1 MKRFSQTFVK
11 YHGCGN
17 CYLDET
23 NMLIETGRK
32 CVLVTN
38 KPFWK
43 RPIDSNNKIAKSTR
57 NKLKTKPRANISY
70 MKKHAKFVKNFSKQK
85 YYDTYFSGDNESLD
99 NYSESSDSDTE
110 SRSNIA
116 DNESTTGDTSET
128 EQTLTDSELN
138 KSESE
143 QNSTK
148 QNTGETLVIDVII
161 YNQTSN
167 NKETKNKIV
176 PSDI

>member
-1 MKRFSQTFVK
+1 
-11 YHGCGN
+11 
-17 CYLDET
+17 
-23 NMLIETGRK
+23 MLIETGRK

-38 KPFWK
+38 NPFWK
-43 RPIDSNNKIAKSTR
+43 RPIGSNNKIAKSTR
-57 NKLKTKPRANISY
+57 NKLKTKSRVNISY
-70 MKKHAKFVKNFSKQK
+70 MKNHAKFVKNFSEHK
-85 YYDTYFSGDNESLD
+85 YCDPYFSSHNEFLD
-99 NYSESSDSDTE
+99 TDSESSDSDTE

-116 DNESTTGDTSET
+116 DNESTTGNALET

-143 QNSTK
+143 QNSMK
-148 QNTGETLVIDVII
+148 QNTGQTLVIDVLIN
-161 YNQTSN
+161 NQTSN